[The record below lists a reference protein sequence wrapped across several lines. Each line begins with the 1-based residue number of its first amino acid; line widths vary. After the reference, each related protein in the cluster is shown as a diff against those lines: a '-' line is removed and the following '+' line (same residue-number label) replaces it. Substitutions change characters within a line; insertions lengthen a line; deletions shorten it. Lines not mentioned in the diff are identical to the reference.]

1 MMKIK
6 VEKKML
12 ANAVSNVL
20 KSSSG
25 KNDNADLE

>member
-6 VEKKML
+6 IAKKML

-20 KSSSG
+20 KAVPGDVCS
-25 KNDNADLE
+25 K